1 MIWGLTQGKVQV
13 KSGLT
18 VDPGQQKIKVVI
30 IILLKF
36 DLGLNPG
43 QGLGH
48 GSRGSAWVIVRIKVV
63 IIIVLKPDLG
73 VNRGKA

>member
-1 MIWGLTQGKVQV
+1 
-13 KSGLT
+13 
-18 VDPGQQKIKVVI
+18 
-30 IILLKF
+30 
-36 DLGLNPG
+36 LGLNPG

-48 GSRGSAWVIVRIKVV
+48 GSRGSTWVILRIKVV